1 MITIA
6 SLFSGEDNL
15 FCNILDHK
23 FQIRQNKRMYHPSS
37 DHIAI
42 AWIFK
47 QWVNFNE
54 TTPHLTRK
62 FCKDMM
68 IRPIRIQILN
78 RKYKVYKKIIV
89 ELLVC
94 TH

>member
-1 MITIA
+1 
-6 SLFSGEDNL
+6 
-15 FCNILDHK
+15 
-23 FQIRQNKRMYHPSS
+23 MYHPSS
-37 DHIAI
+37 DHIAT

-54 TTPHLTRK
+54 TAPHLIRK

-78 RKYKVYKKIIV
+78 RKYKVYKQIII